1 MRSQTSGHFPQVRFS
16 DGQKWLFNPVL
27 KKRFANR
34 PEERVR
40 LQYVDFLLH
49 QTSISHNRIGFETP
63 VRAESA
69 ENTLRADLVLYNREM
84 GVHTLIECK
93 SGRITLNEKTAEQA
107 ARYNQSLKAPH
118 LMITN
123 GHEDYWFKNDGNTVL
138 ALQDNPIKTVKQ
150 SHNAA
155 ESPGYWID
163 RGFLD
168 SSLSQDTLNAVSR
181 FLKSFF
187 TEPKDAIF
195 SYLTLPDD
203 IAPVSLNHYYRIY
216 TVNSG
221 QSLAICTVSSPAS
234 RTLLSV
240 IMNRDGK
247 NRGILWVPVK
257 DLLSADTTEAVC
269 LTPAGTR
276 NVSIPASFGS
286 LIDSLSGSS
295 IEKFINH
302 LINFFD

>member
-1 MRSQTSGHFPQVRFS
+1 MRSQTSGHFPQIRFS

-49 QTSISHNRIGFETP
+49 QTGISHNRIGFETP

-69 ENTLRADLVLYNREM
+69 ENTLRADLVLYTREM
-84 GVHTLIECK
+84 DVLALIECK

-107 ARYNQSLKAPH
+107 ARYNQSLKAPY

-123 GHEDYWFKNDGNTVL
+123 GHEDYWYKNDDNTVL

-150 SHNAA
+150 NHNAA
-155 ESPGYWID
+155 ESPEYWID

-168 SSLSQDTLNAVSR
+168 SSLSQDASNAVST

-187 TEPKDAIF
+187 TDPKDAVF

-203 IAPVSLNHYYRIY
+203 IASASLDHYYRIY
-216 TVNSG
+216 TVNSV
-221 QSLAICTVSSPAS
+221 QSLAISTVSAPAS
-234 RTLLSV
+234 STLLTV
-240 IMNRDGK
+240 IMNEAGK
-247 NRGILWVPVK
+247 NRGILWVPVR
-257 DLLSADTTEAVC
+257 DLLSGDTSEAVC

-276 NVSIPASFGS
+276 NVTIPDSFS
-286 LIDSLSGSS
+286 TLIDSLSGASF
-295 IEKFINH
+295 EKFINH